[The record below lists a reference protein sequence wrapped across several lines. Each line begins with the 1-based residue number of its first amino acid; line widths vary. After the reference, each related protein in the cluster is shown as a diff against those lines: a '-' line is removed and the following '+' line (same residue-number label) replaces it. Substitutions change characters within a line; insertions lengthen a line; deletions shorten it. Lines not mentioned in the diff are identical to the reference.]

1 MQKWLSVNF
10 PEELIY
16 EIKKSI
22 VGPLEEAV
30 LDENSASGTAKRNS
44 QISWITDKNIC
55 RKVFGIISGQVA
67 RIDNTYVDDIEPLQ
81 YGEYKSG
88 GEYGWHKDV
97 HLHPYSDGK
106 IRKISFSVFL
116 NNDYTGG
123 EFDLEV
129 YGPNEKTR
137 YIRVDKNRKANCI
150 IFHSDMWHR
159 VRPVKSGIRKSL
171 VGWLIGPQFR

>member
-1 MQKWLSVNF
+1 MQKWFSVNF
-10 PEELIY
+10 PEGLIY

-22 VGPLEEAV
+22 VEPLEEAV
-30 LDENSASGTAKRNS
+30 ITENSASGIAKRNS
-44 QISWITDKNIC
+44 QISWIKDKNIC
-55 RKVFGIISGQVA
+55 RKVFDIISGQVA

-88 GEYGWHKDV
+88 GEYGWHRDV
-97 HLHPYSDGK
+97 HPDPYSDGK

-123 EFDLEV
+123 EFDLEI
-129 YGPNEKTR
+129 YGPNEKKR

-171 VGWLIGPQFR
+171 VGWLVGPQFR